1 MSELFGDAHRGLQ
14 DEFETRGLADRIIEL
29 ACSPTI
35 EDEHRGFIE
44 SRDMFFLASVD
55 ANGSPTVSYKGGDIG
70 FLRVVDEKTLVFP
83 SYDGNGMYLSMGNI
97 DSSSKIGLLL
107 IDFENPHRMRIQGRA
122 ELSRDPEL
130 LATFKEAQLVVKVT
144 VDQIFQNCP
153 RYIHRYQR
161 LSQSRY
167 IPKDDVETPMATWK
181 RIDIM
186 QDVIPEADARK
197 VEAAGGTM
205 PIEEWFEK
213 VQTGAEDA

>member
-1 MSELFGDAHRGLQ
+1 MSELFGDTHRSIQ
-14 DEFETRGLADRIIEL
+14 DEFETRNLADRIIEL

-55 ANGSPTVSYKGGDIG
+55 ANGSPTVSYKGGDVG
-70 FLRVVDEKTLVFP
+70 FLRVVDNKTLTFP
-83 SYDGNGMYLSMGNI
+83 CYDGNGMYLSMGNI
-97 DSSSKIGLLL
+97 EASGKIGLLL
-107 IDFENPHRMRIQGRA
+107 IDFENPHRMRIQGDA

-130 LATFKEAQLVVKVT
+130 VGSYKEAQMVVKIT
-144 VDQIFQNCP
+144 VNQIFQNCP

-167 IPKDDVETPMATWK
+167 IPKDDQETPMATWK
-181 RIDIM
+181 RIDLM
-186 QDVIPEADARK
+186 QDVIPEADRAK
-197 VEAAGGTM
+197 VASSGGTM

>member
-1 MSELFGDAHRGLQ
+1 MSELFGDTHRNLQ

-29 ACSPTI
+29 ACSPTV

-44 SRDMFFLASVD
+44 SRDMFFLSTVD
-55 ANGSPTVSYKGGDIG
+55 ANGSPTVSYKGGDVG
-70 FLRVVDEKTLVFP
+70 FLRVVDEKTLTFP

-97 DSSSKIGLLL
+97 ESSSKIGLLL
-107 IDFENPHRMRIQGRA
+107 IDFENPHCMRIQGTA
-122 ELSRDPEL
+122 ELSRDADL
-130 LATFKEAQLVVKVT
+130 LAGYKEAELVVKVT
-144 VDQIFQNCP
+144 VEHIFQNCP

-167 IPKDDVETPMATWK
+167 IPKDDQETPMAEWK
-181 RIDIM
+181 RIDLM
-186 QDVIPEADARK
+186 QDVIKEEERAK

-205 PIEEWFEK
+205 EIEEWMEK